1 MRTGFADIDCGF
13 ASVAVGIDNPNK
25 IVRNV
30 TIVAQPEQRLYKLS
44 ACLLQNFSRRQII
57 AMRSLY
63 PTREG
68 KVVARPLAAVIED
81 QQRVFAQL
89 LEAQRELERLSR
101 SGHQPGI
108 IDGQQSDTDSAL
120 AAAHDAQHQ
129 LEMLM
134 AEALNASLALP
145 D

>member
-1 MRTGFADIDCGF
+1 
-13 ASVAVGIDNPNK
+13 
-25 IVRNV
+25 
-30 TIVAQPEQRLYKLS
+30 
-44 ACLLQNFSRRQII
+44 
-57 AMRSLY
+57 
-63 PTREG
+63 
-68 KVVARPLAAVIED
+68 VARPLAAVIED

-101 SGHQPGI
+101 SGQQPGI